1 MAEQTI
7 VIKFNIDDLNRVKSS
22 LNGLNARATLS
33 VDDSK
38 VRSSISGLNSLMAG
52 VAAGISSSITNSIT
66 GGISNAFRSAGN
78 LVTSGLELAFNKQA
92 QLVSLTAS
100 LQGNKKQAE
109 DIYKVVQD
117 IAKLSPLK
125 EDEILGVTKQL
136 IATGYEVEKSFTVVK
151 ALMDAAAVANPTN
164 MGQGLKDL
172 GDVYAKNAAG
182 GRWMTEDL
190 NQFQSRGINITKQL
204 ATDLS
209 TTVLG
214 VRKLASEGKLT
225 SEVVEKSFLKMV
237 DVGGQLN
244 GQMKALAGTSVGL
257 RSTMQDAF
265 NQILTQ
271 GGEALQPAIDQSLI
285 LLTTLA
291 EDLKKAKV
299 FDEINKQAKLFAD
312 YLEDNPELIE
322 KISLSI
328 QELVR
333 GSMTELGVV
342 TRNIIKWLQDPKNM
356 TNLIEG
362 SKVFLE
368 NMKQVLTTLSEI
380 ILAIGYMTKDIF
392 ELLNAMSNNELLPDI
407 IRNPQQYATYEAVF
421 KGSKRMAL
429 DMFGFKDVALP
440 GPEDY
445 RETDN
450 ETKIFKF
457 FKSKGFTNEQAA
469 GWVGNLKHE
478 SGLDP
483 AREQEGGGPGR
494 GLAQWEKGGGRYEE
508 LVRFAATQGK
518 SWKDLQVQLDFIWKE
533 LQTTEKEAYDS
544 IKRATSVVSATKL
557 ISRDYERPNP
567 DYASNDKRLA
577 YAQKVLNKLSNNNT
591 SIAGLNAAKANTI
604 ANAGLNAATTKST
617 SNNIELVSPSSLLR
631 IDAGLL
637 TSPMGM
643 RNGRMHSGTDY
654 DFGDKSPIA
663 TGAMDGVVTEVG
675 YDEGGYGNY
684 VVVRYPDGSE
694 VLYAHLSEVKVK
706 QGDKVGPYTIV
717 GTQGSTGRSS
727 ASHLHIEKL
736 VGGKAVEISGEID
749 KYLSVRPTYP
759 DLLGKGNKVA
769 TSTGTLGGALS
780 SLSGGTLN
788 ETKDLFDNI
797 LPELKAKY
805 EKEDAE
811 LKLIRA
817 KRDAALNIENAE
829 LKALVEK
836 TNKNND
842 AREDLAREEARGIEL
857 LNLDTKEKP
866 LNKKANDDKIAAIKA
881 ESKAKLLTL
890 DIELEN
896 ILKTFE
902 LTNKK
907 RVEEEKLRTA
917 QLAIQAT
924 SLGLQA
930 LNERETDTNKKAK
943 YAYDLQ
949 LNNIKDKYKVQLDA
963 VAKSIT
969 ETDKLIAEYTRL
981 KVSTTSLQAIKD
993 ELVNQQTYTLSAQ
1006 GAELDLARSGR
1017 KSGAIDFIKT
1027 LQTEAKSTA
1036 DSYNQQTMGTLDYND
1051 YKRRQ
1056 GTVDA
1061 NKKASD
1067 SLAQLESLK
1076 DVLDPEQFK
1085 KAAEYIEQIRNADIS
1100 NIKAQFQDL
1109 GRIVTTELVIGL
1121 GEAFKSVIQ
1130 GTKSVGQAVVD
1141 MLSNIASK
1149 ILDMAMNQLI
1159 TNLLGGLF
1167 GGNSN
1172 SSGGSSIVS
1181 AGISALTG
1189 GIIPFANGGIV
1200 NQPTLALIGEGA
1212 DSEAVL
1218 PIPKLNELMAIN
1230 RSIGAV
1236 GSQGGGVV
1244 SNVTVNISNNGD
1256 VTTSGQQGSNLSSK
1270 ITDAVRAVISSERRP
1285 GGMLYS

>member
-22 LNGLNARATLS
+22 LNGLNGRATLS

-66 GGISNAFRSAGN
+66 SGISNAFRSAGN
-78 LVTSGLELAFNKQA
+78 LVTSGIELAFNKQA
-92 QLVSLTAS
+92 QLTSLTAS

-109 DIYKVVQD
+109 DIYATVQE
-117 IAKLSPLK
+117 IADKSPLK
-125 EDEILGVTKQL
+125 TPEILGVTKQL
-136 IATGYEVEKSFTVVK
+136 ISTGYEAQKAFTIVR
-151 ALMDAAAVANPTN
+151 ALGDAAVVANPTN

-209 TTVLG
+209 TTVAG

-244 GQMKALAGTSVGL
+244 GQMKALSGTSVGL
-257 RSTMQDAF
+257 KSTMEDTFDA
-265 NQILTQ
+265 ILTQ
-271 GGEALQPAIDQSLI
+271 GGEALQPALDASMQ

-291 EDLKKAKV
+291 TDLKKAGV
-299 FDEINKQAKLFAD
+299 FDKLKTQAEDFAE
-312 YLEDNPELIE
+312 YLKNDSYLVNQ
-322 KISLSI
+322 ISKNV
-328 QELVR
+328 QELVK
-333 GSMTELGVV
+333 GGMTDLLSI
-342 TRNIIKWLQDPKNM
+342 TRSIVLWLRDPQNM
-356 TNLIEG
+356 NNLIEG

-368 NMKQVLTTLSEI
+368 NMKLVMQTLANIIKGIGGLMKALSQEPKISKMPGTSDIQHERISAEI
-380 ILAIGYMTKDIF
+380 KGKG
-392 ELLNAMSNNELLPDI
+392 
-407 IRNPQQYATYEAVF
+407 
-421 KGSKRMAL
+421 KGSTIEYAYAL
-429 DMFGFKDVALP
+429 VDLVEGKGTHVAVINRQRANYGNFGTNVEDQLSAPGQFSALFP
-440 GPEDY
+440 NKTGISMETL
-445 RETDN
+445 REELKTVGG
-450 ETKIFKF
+450 IFGIA
-457 FKSKGFTNEQAA
+457 SRLGFTIQDVELQLNEIYTY
-469 GWVGNLKHE
+469 
-478 SGLDP
+478 
-483 AREQEGGGPGR
+483 AREAERVIGNR
-494 GLAQWEKGGGRYEE
+494 TSFR
-508 LVRFAATQGK
+508 TQGTI
-518 SWKDLQVQLDFIWKE
+518 SGNSVNYAGNSYLNEEVAPSIYMNSFINPF
-533 LQTTEKEAYDS
+533 LSTEG
-544 IKRATSVVSATKL
+544 V
-557 ISRDYERPNP
+557 ISG
-567 DYASNDKRLA
+567 
-577 YAQKVLNKLSNNNT
+577 
-591 SIAGLNAAKANTI
+591 IAGIKSFSVS
-604 ANAGLNAATTKST
+604 TKST
-617 SNNIELVSPSSLLR
+617 SNNIGLVSPSSLLR

-706 QGDKVGPYTIV
+706 QGDKIGPYTIV

-780 SLSGGTLN
+780 SLSGGILN
-788 ETKDLFDNI
+788 ETKDLFANI

-881 ESKAKLLTL
+881 ESAAKLLTL
-890 DIELEN
+890 DIELES
-896 ILKTFE
+896 ILKAFE
-902 LTNKK
+902 LTTKK

-981 KVSTTSLQAIKD
+981 KVSTKGLQTIKD

-1017 KSGAIDFIKT
+1017 RSGAIDFIKT

-1067 SLAQLESLK
+1067 SLAQLKSLK

-1085 KAAEYIEQIRNADIS
+1085 KAAEYIEQIRKADIS

-1109 GRIVTTELVIGL
+1109 GRIVTTELVTGL

-1141 MLSNIASK
+1141 MLSNIANK

-1167 GGNSN
+1167 GGG
-1172 SSGGSSIVS
+1172 GGSFLSNVS
-1181 AGISALTG
+1181 APVGSALGASVGIG

-1244 SNVTVNISNNGD
+1244 SNVNVTINNDGSANI
-1256 VTTSGQQGSNLSSK
+1256 TGQQGSNLSSK
-1270 ITDAVRAVISSERRP
+1270 ISDAVRKVIADEKNRP
-1285 GGMLYS
+1285 GGMLYA

>member
-22 LNGLNARATLS
+22 LNGLNGRATLS

-78 LVTSGLELAFNKQA
+78 LVTSGIELAFNKQA
-92 QLVSLTAS
+92 QLTSLTAS

-117 IAKLSPLK
+117 IAKVSPLK
-125 EDEILGVTKQL
+125 EGEILGVTKQL
-136 IATGYEVEKSFTVVK
+136 ISTGYEAQKAFTVVR

-190 NQFQSRGINITKQL
+190 NQFQSRGINITTQL

-257 RSTMQDAF
+257 KSTMEDAF
-265 NQILTQ
+265 DAILTQ
-271 GGEALQPAIDQSLI
+271 GGEALQPALDTSMQ

-291 EDLKKAKV
+291 DDLKNADV
-299 FDEINKQAKLFAD
+299 FNEINAQAREFAD
-312 YLEDNPELIE
+312 WLKANPGYIE
-322 KISLSI
+322 GMSQSI
-328 QELVR
+328 QQLAK
-333 GSMTELGVV
+333 GAMTELSNIARGVV
-342 TRNIIKWLQDPKNM
+342 MWLRDPKNM

-362 SKVFLE
+362 SKAFLE
-368 NMKQVLTTLSEI
+368 NMKLVMQTL
-380 ILAIGYMTKDIF
+380 A
-392 ELLNAMSNNELLPDI
+392 DI
-407 IRNPQQYATYEAVF
+407 I
-421 KGSKRMAL
+421 KG
-429 DMFGFKDVALP
+429 
-440 GPEDY
+440 
-445 RETDN
+445 
-450 ETKIFKF
+450 
-457 FKSKGFTNEQAA
+457 
-469 GWVGNLKHE
+469 
-478 SGLDP
+478 
-483 AREQEGGGPGR
+483 
-494 GLAQWEKGGGRYEE
+494 
-508 LVRFAATQGK
+508 
-518 SWKDLQVQLDFIWKE
+518 
-533 LQTTEKEAYDS
+533 
-544 IKRATSVVSATKL
+544 
-557 ISRDYERPNP
+557 
-567 DYASNDKRLA
+567 
-577 YAQKVLNKLSNNNT
+577 
-591 SIAGLNAAKANTI
+591 IAGLADLAAKLGKLGAIDNYARQESAKLSSGNDSSRYAYALIDLVEGQGAHVAVINRQRANYGNFGTNVEDQLAAEGQFAALFPNKTNLSMEQLKEELKTVAGIFNI
-604 ANAGLNAATTKST
+604 ASRLGYSIQDVEGQLRDMYKYAGEAERVIKNRTSFRTQGTVEGNIVNYGGNSYLNEEVAPPPHTPSFVNPFVGVGGLTSASAGIKPLSANIGSANIGSANKG

-631 IDAGLL
+631 IDAGLM

-717 GTQGSTGRSS
+717 GTQGSTGGST

-788 ETKDLFDNI
+788 ETRDLFDNI

-857 LNLDTKEKP
+857 LNLDTKAKP

-896 ILKTFE
+896 ILKAFE

-981 KVSTTSLQAIKD
+981 KVSTEGLQAIKD

-1017 KSGAIDFIKT
+1017 RSGAIDFIKT

-1230 RSIGAV
+1230 RSIGAI

-1244 SNVTVNISNNGD
+1244 SNVNVTINN
-1256 VTTSGQQGSNLSSK
+1256 
-1270 ITDAVRAVISSERRP
+1270 E
-1285 GGMLYS
+1285 

>member
-38 VRSSISGLNSLMAG
+38 VRSSISSLNSLMAG

-109 DIYKVVQD
+109 DIYATVQQ
-117 IAKLSPLK
+117 IADTSPLK
-125 EDEILGVTKQL
+125 TSEILGVTKQL
-136 IATGYEVEKSFTVVK
+136 ISTGYEVEKSFTVVK

-209 TTVLG
+209 TTVAG

-225 SEVVEKSFLKMV
+225 SDVVEKSFLKMV

-257 RSTMQDAF
+257 KSTMEDAF
-265 NQILTQ
+265 DAILTQ
-271 GGEALQPAIDQSLI
+271 GGEALQPAIDKGLI

-291 EDLKKAKV
+291 EDLKKAGI
-299 FDEINKQAKLFAD
+299 FDEINKQAQYFAKS
-312 YLEDNPELIE
+312 LEDNPKLIE

-342 TRNIIKWLQDPKNM
+342 TGNIIKWLQDPKNM

-380 ILAIGYMTKDIF
+380 MVSIATLIDVFKSPLTDINK
-392 ELLNAMSNNELLPDI
+392 EEKLPDFL
-407 IRNPQQYATYEAVF
+407 RNPQNYTDPWSNLIRQSQR
-421 KGSKRMAL
+421 GAL

-440 GPEDY
+440 GQVVPGRVISED
-445 RETDN
+445 DN
-450 ETKIFKF
+450 AAKIFNF
-457 FKSKGFTNEQAA
+457 FKSKGFTNEQSA

-483 AREQEGGGPGR
+483 TRYQEGGGPGR
-494 GLAQWEKGGGRYEE
+494 GLAQWEVGGRFEE
-508 LVRFAATQGK
+508 LKKFAATQGK

-533 LQTTEKEAYDS
+533 LQTTEKEAYDL

-557 ISRDYERPNP
+557 ISREYERPNP

-577 YAQKVLNKLSNNNT
+577 YAQEVLNKLSNNNT
-591 SIAGLNAAKANTI
+591 SITRAGV
-604 ANAGLNAATTKST
+604 NAATTKST

-631 IDAGLL
+631 IAPYRL

-749 KYLSVRPTYP
+749 KYLSVRPTAEG
-759 DLLGKGNKVA
+759 LLGKGNKVA

-857 LNLDTKEKP
+857 LNLDTKAKP

-1017 KSGAIDFIKT
+1017 RSGAIDFIKT

-1244 SNVTVNISNNGD
+1244 SNVNVTINNDGSANI
-1256 VTTSGQQGSNLSSK
+1256 TGQQGSNLSSK
-1270 ITDAVRAVISSERRP
+1270 ISDAVRKVIADEKNRP
-1285 GGMLYS
+1285 GGMLYA

>member
-78 LVTSGLELAFNKQA
+78 LVTSGIELAFNKQA
-92 QLVSLTAS
+92 QITSLTAS

-109 DIYKVVQD
+109 DIYATVQQ
-117 IAKLSPLK
+117 IAKTSPLK
-125 EDEILGVTKQL
+125 EVDILGVTKQL
-136 IATGYEVEKSFTVVK
+136 ISTGYEAQKAFTVVN
-151 ALMDAAAVANPTN
+151 ALMDAASVANPTN
-164 MGQGLKDL
+164 MAQGLKDL
-172 GDVYAKNAAG
+172 GDVYTKNAAG

-209 TTVLG
+209 TTVAG

-225 SEVVEKSFLKMV
+225 SEIVEKSFIKMA

-257 RSTMQDAF
+257 RSTMEDAF
-265 NQILTQ
+265 DAILTQ
-271 GGEALQPAIDQSLI
+271 GGEALQPALDASME

-291 EDLKKAKV
+291 DDLKKAGV
-299 FDEINKQAKLFAD
+299 FDELKQGAQDFAKSLKA
-312 YLEDNPELIE
+312 NPEYI
-322 KISLSI
+322 KQLSNSV
-328 QELVR
+328 QELVK
-333 GSMTELGVV
+333 GGMTELGKI
-342 TRNIIKWLQDPKNM
+342 TRNVVEWLQDPKNM

-362 SKVFLE
+362 SKAFLE
-368 NMKQVLTTLSEI
+368 NMKLVMQTL
-380 ILAIGYMTKDIF
+380 A
-392 ELLNAMSNNELLPDI
+392 DI
-407 IRNPQQYATYEAVF
+407 IRGIAWLADLAAKAGKPIGDYVTLGNNVTRGSIVPEAAIGSGIGRDTYDQSNEA
-421 KGSKRMAL
+421 
-429 DMFGFKDVALP
+429 
-440 GPEDY
+440 
-445 RETDN
+445 
-450 ETKIFKF
+450 KIFKY
-457 FKSKGFTNEQAA
+457 FKSKGFSDEQAA
-469 GWVGNLKHE
+469 GWVGNIRQE

-483 AREQEGGGPGR
+483 SKYQEGTLQFTPYGPAASLFGPGR
-494 GLAQWEKGGGRYEE
+494 GLAQWEVGGRFEE
-508 LVRFAATQGK
+508 LKKFAAARGK
-518 SWKDLQVQLDFIWKE
+518 SWDDLQVQLDFIWEE
-533 LQTTEKEAYDS
+533 LQTTEKEAYDL
-544 IKRATSVVSATKL
+544 IKQSTSVLSATNL
-557 ISRDYERPNP
+557 ISKQYQRPDP
-567 DYASNDKRLA
+567 KYASNEKRLA
-577 YAQKVLNKLSNNNT
+577 YALEVLNRIGKLKPPST
-591 SIAGLNAAKANTI
+591 S
-604 ANAGLNAATTKST
+604 ATSSGIISPPASTKST

-643 RNGRMHSGTDY
+643 RNGEMHSGTDY

-663 TGAMDGVVTEVG
+663 TGAMNGVVTEVG
-675 YDEGGYGNY
+675 YEEDGYGNY

-694 VLYAHLSEVKVK
+694 VVYAHLSEVKVK
-706 QGDKVGPYTIV
+706 QGDKIGPYTIV
-717 GTQGSTGRSS
+717 GTQGSTGFST

-769 TSTGTLGGALS
+769 ASTGTLGGALS
-780 SLSGGTLN
+780 SLSGGALN

-890 DIELEN
+890 ETELKDIV
-896 ILKTFE
+896 KAFE

-981 KVSTTSLQAIKD
+981 KVSTEGLQAIKD

-1017 KSGAIDFIKT
+1017 RSGAIDFIKT

-1149 ILDMAMNQLI
+1149 ILDMAMNKLI
-1159 TNLLGGLF
+1159 MDLLGGLF

-1236 GSQGGGVV
+1236 GSQGSGVV

-1270 ITDAVRAVISSERRP
+1270 ISDAVRKVIADEKNRP
-1285 GGMLYS
+1285 GGMLYA

>member
-38 VRSSISGLNSLMAG
+38 VKSSISGLNSLMAG

-66 GGISNAFRSAGN
+66 SGISNAFRSAGD
-78 LVTSGLELAFNKQA
+78 LVTSGIEQAFNKEA

-109 DIYKVVQD
+109 EVYKAVQE
-117 IAKLSPLK
+117 IAKASPLK
-125 EDEILGVTKQL
+125 TSEVLGVTKQL
-136 IATGYEVEKSFTVVK
+136 IATGYEAEKAYIIVK
-151 ALMDAAAVANPTN
+151 ALGDAAAVTNPTN
-164 MGQGLKDL
+164 LGQGFKEL
-172 GDVYAKNAAG
+172 GDIYAKNAAG
-182 GRWMTEDL
+182 GRYLAEDL
-190 NQFQSRGINITKQL
+190 NQLQSRGININKQL
-204 ATDLS
+204 ATDLG
-209 TTVLG
+209 TTIAG

-225 SEVVEKSFLKMV
+225 SEIVEKSFLKMTEA
-237 DVGGQLN
+237 GGQLN
-244 GQMKALAGTSVGL
+244 GQIDALAGTSVGL
-257 RSTMQDAF
+257 RSNLEDAF
-265 NQILTQ
+265 DELLTQ
-271 GGEALQPAIDQSLI
+271 GGEALQPVIDASTKLI
-285 LLTTLA
+285 TTLVN
-291 EDLKKAKV
+291 DLKNANV
-299 FDEINKQAKLFAD
+299 FEKILEQAKDFGSF
-312 YLEDNPELIE
+312 LENTPAFVE
-322 KISLSI
+322 KLSKAI
-328 QELVR
+328 QELVK
-333 GSMTELGVV
+333 GGMTSLF
-342 TRNIIKWLQDPKNM
+342 NITQSIVFWLKDPQNM

-368 NMKQVLTTLSEI
+368 NMKLVLQTLAEI
-380 ILAIGYMTKDIF
+380 IKGIGGLMKFISEEPKIPGTTSIQQEKIRAELKGRSKSESEAIEYAYALVDLVEGKGVHVAVMNRQRANYGSFGTKVEDQLSAPGQFAALFPDKTKMTMEELKEELKTVAGIFNVASRLGFSIGDVELQLKEIYQYSAEAEKVIGRRTSFRTEGNISNSVTYAGNSYLNDEVAPSTYMKSVINPFNIDDIAKASAGIGSVTD
-392 ELLNAMSNNELLPDI
+392 N
-407 IRNPQQYATYEAVF
+407 
-421 KGSKRMAL
+421 KGS
-429 DMFGFKDVALP
+429 
-440 GPEDY
+440 
-445 RETDN
+445 
-450 ETKIFKF
+450 
-457 FKSKGFTNEQAA
+457 
-469 GWVGNLKHE
+469 
-478 SGLDP
+478 
-483 AREQEGGGPGR
+483 
-494 GLAQWEKGGGRYEE
+494 
-508 LVRFAATQGK
+508 
-518 SWKDLQVQLDFIWKE
+518 
-533 LQTTEKEAYDS
+533 
-544 IKRATSVVSATKL
+544 
-557 ISRDYERPNP
+557 
-567 DYASNDKRLA
+567 
-577 YAQKVLNKLSNNNT
+577 NK
-591 SIAGLNAAKANTI
+591 
-604 ANAGLNAATTKST
+604 
-617 SNNIELVSPSSLLR
+617 IELVSPSSLLR

-675 YDEGGYGNY
+675 YEEDGYGNY

-749 KYLSVRPTYP
+749 KYLSVSPTYP

-769 TSTGTLGGALS
+769 ASTGTLGGALS
-780 SLSGGTLN
+780 SFSGGTLN
-788 ETKDLFDNI
+788 ETKDLFNNI

-857 LNLDTKEKP
+857 LNLDTKAKP

-881 ESKAKLLTL
+881 ESAAKLLTL
-890 DIELEN
+890 ETELKDIV
-896 ILKTFE
+896 KAFE
-902 LTNKK
+902 LTTKK
-907 RVEEEKLRTA
+907 RVEEEKLKTA

-981 KVSTTSLQAIKD
+981 KVSTTGLQAIKD
-993 ELVNQQTYTLSAQ
+993 ELVKQQTYTLSAQ

-1067 SLAQLESLK
+1067 SLAQLKSLK
-1076 DVLDPEQFK
+1076 DVLDPEQLK
-1085 KAAEYIEQIRNADIS
+1085 KAAEYIEQIRKADLS

-1109 GRIVTTELVIGL
+1109 GRIVTTELVTGL

-1149 ILDMAMNQLI
+1149 ILDLAMNQLI

-1167 GGNSN
+1167 G
-1172 SSGGSSIVS
+1172 S
-1181 AGISALTG
+1181 AGAPSLFSGPATTG
-1189 GIIPFANGGIV
+1189 AFNAAVGIGSIFPFANGGIV

-1218 PIPKLNELMAIN
+1218 PIPKLQELAAIN
-1230 RSIGAV
+1230 RSIGAAT
-1236 GSQGGGVV
+1236 SGGNNVV
-1244 SNVTVNISNNGD
+1244 SNINVTINNDGSANI
-1256 VTTSGQQGSNLSSK
+1256 TGQQGSNLSSK
-1270 ITDAVRAVISSERRP
+1270 ISDAVRKVIADEKNRP
-1285 GGMLYS
+1285 GGMLFA

>member
-52 VAAGISSSITNSIT
+52 VAAGISSSITNSII
-66 GGISNAFRSAGN
+66 GGISNAFSSAGN
-78 LVTSGLELAFNKQA
+78 LVTSGIELAFNKQ
-92 QLVSLTAS
+92 VDMTSLTSS
-100 LQGNKKQAE
+100 LQGNTQK
-109 DIYKVVQD
+109 
-117 IAKLSPLK
+117 AKELFNTLQNLADKSPLGQSA
-125 EDEILGVTKQL
+125 LLQSTSQL
-136 IATGYEVEKSFTVVK
+136 ISIGMEAEKALPLVK
-151 ALMDAAAVANPTN
+151 ALMEASAVANPQN
-164 MGQGLKDL
+164 MNQGLKEL
-172 GDVYAKNAAG
+172 ADVFAKNTASG
-182 GRWMTEDL
+182 KWMTEDL
-190 NQFQSRGINITKQL
+190 NQFQSRKINLAGQL
-204 ATDLS
+204 AKDLNTS
-209 TTVLG
+209 IEG

-225 SEVVEKSFLKMV
+225 ADIVNASFLKMTEA
-237 DVGGQLN
+237 GGQLN
-244 GQMKALAGTSVGL
+244 GRMDALAGTSIGL
-257 RSTMQDAF
+257 KSTMEDAF
-265 NQILTQ
+265 NAILTQ
-271 GGEALQPAIDQSLI
+271 GGEALQPAIDASME

-291 EDLKKAKV
+291 EDLKKAGI
-299 FDEINKQAKLFAD
+299 FDELKQGAQDFAKFLK
-312 YLEDNPELIE
+312 DNRENV
-322 KISLSI
+322 KQLSNSVI
-328 QELVR
+328 ELVK
-333 GSMTELGVV
+333 GGMTELG
-342 TRNIIKWLQDPKNM
+342 NITKNIVKWLQDPKNM

-362 SKVFLE
+362 SKAFLE
-368 NMKQVLTTLSEI
+368 NMKLVMQTLADI
-380 ILAIGYMTKDIF
+380 IKGIAWLADLAAKAGKPIGDYFTLGSNINRPVGSIVPEAAIGSGTGRVLSGK
-392 ELLNAMSNNELLPDI
+392 
-407 IRNPQQYATYEAVF
+407 
-421 KGSKRMAL
+421 
-429 DMFGFKDVALP
+429 
-440 GPEDY
+440 
-445 RETDN
+445 DN
-450 ETKIFKF
+450 EAKIFNF
-457 FKSKGFTNEQAA
+457 FKEKGFTNEQAA

-483 AREQEGGGPGR
+483 ARYQEGGGPGR
-494 GLAQWEKGGGRYEE
+494 GLAQWEVGGRFEE
-508 LVRFAATQGK
+508 LKKFAASQGK
-518 SWKDLQVQLDFIWKE
+518 TWDDLQVQLDFIWKE

-577 YAQKVLNKLSNNNT
+577 YAQEVLNKLSNNNT
-591 SIAGLNAAKANTI
+591 PGLNAANI
-604 ANAGLNAATTKST
+604 ANAGVIATSTKST

-631 IDAGLL
+631 IAPYRL

-643 RNGRMHSGTDY
+643 RNGEMHSGTDY

-663 TGAMDGVVTEVG
+663 TGAMDGVVTKVG
-675 YDEGGYGNY
+675 YDEDGYGNY
-684 VVVRYPDGSE
+684 VVVKYPNGDE

-706 QGDKVGPYTIV
+706 QGDKIGPYTIV
-717 GTQGSTGRSS
+717 GTQGSTGIST

-749 KYLSVRPTYP
+749 KYLSVRPTAEG
-759 DLLGKGNKVA
+759 LLGKGNKVA

-788 ETKDLFDNI
+788 ETKDLFDNVV
-797 LPELKAKY
+797 PELKAKY

-842 AREDLAREEARGIEL
+842 AREDLTREEVRGIEL
-857 LNLDTKEKP
+857 LNLDTKAKP

-881 ESKAKLLTL
+881 ESDAKLLTL
-890 DIELEN
+890 DIELKD
-896 ILKTFE
+896 IVKAFE

-981 KVSTTSLQAIKD
+981 KVSTEGLQAIKD
-993 ELVNQQTYTLSAQ
+993 ELVNQQTYTQSSM
-1006 GAELDLARSGR
+1006 GAELDIAKSGRRSG
-1017 KSGAIDFIKT
+1017 ALDFIKG
-1027 LQTEAKSTA
+1027 LQGEAKSTMP
-1036 DSYNQQTMGTLDYND
+1036 QTRESGIE
-1051 YKRRQ
+1051 
-1056 GTVDA
+1056 DA
-1061 NKKASD
+1061 NTKANNSM
-1067 SLAQLESLK
+1067 AQLEGLK

-1100 NIKAQFQDL
+1100 NVKTQFKEL
-1109 GRIVTTELVIGL
+1109 GEIVTTELVVGL
-1121 GEAFKSVIQ
+1121 GEAFKSVIR
-1130 GTKSVGQAVVD
+1130 GTKSVGEALLD
-1141 MLSNIASK
+1141 MLGNIANK
-1149 ILDMAMNQLI
+1149 ILDMAMNKLI
-1159 TNLLGGLF
+1159 MDLLGSLF
-1167 GGNSN
+1167 GG
-1172 SSGGSSIVS
+1172 GSSAVSTAASSAASNIVG
-1181 AGISALTG
+1181 AGINAVKAVGLATG
-1189 GIIPFANGGIV
+1189 GVV
-1200 NQPTLALIGEGA
+1200 NKPTLAMIGEGS

-1244 SNVTVNISNNGD
+1244 SNVTVNISNDGSANI
-1256 VTTSGQQGSNLSSK
+1256 TGQQGSNLSSK
-1270 ITDAVRAVISSERRP
+1270 ISDAVRKVIADEKNRP
-1285 GGMLYS
+1285 GGMLFA

>member
-38 VRSSISGLNSLMAG
+38 VRSSISSLNSLMAG

-109 DIYKVVQD
+109 DIYATVQK
-117 IAKLSPLK
+117 IADTSPLK
-125 EDEILGVTKQL
+125 TSEILGVTKQL
-136 IATGYEVEKSFTVVK
+136 ISTGYEAEKSFTVVK

-190 NQFQSRGINITKQL
+190 NQFQSRGINISKQL

-209 TTVLG
+209 TTVAG

-225 SEVVEKSFLKMV
+225 SDVVEKSFLKMA

-244 GQMKALAGTSVGL
+244 NQMKALAGTSVGL
-257 RSTMQDAF
+257 KSTMEDAF
-265 NQILTQ
+265 DAILIQ
-271 GGEALQPAIDQSLI
+271 GGEALQPAIDKGLI
-285 LLTTLA
+285 LLTALA
-291 EDLKKAKV
+291 EDLKKAGI
-299 FDEINKQAKLFAD
+299 FDEINKQAQFFAKS
-312 YLEDNPELIE
+312 LEDNPKLIE

-342 TRNIIKWLQDPKNM
+342 TGNIIKWLQDPKNM

-380 ILAIGYMTKDIF
+380 MVSIATLIDVFKSPLTDINK
-392 ELLNAMSNNELLPDI
+392 EEKLPDFL
-407 IRNPQQYATYEAVF
+407 RNPQNYTDPWSNLIRQSQR
-421 KGSKRMAL
+421 GAL

-440 GPEDY
+440 GQVVPGRVISED
-445 RETDN
+445 DN
-450 ETKIFKF
+450 AAKIFNF
-457 FKSKGFTNEQAA
+457 FKSKGFTNEQSA

-483 AREQEGGGPGR
+483 TRYQEGGGPGR
-494 GLAQWEKGGGRYEE
+494 GLAQWEVGGRFEE
-508 LVRFAATQGK
+508 LKKFAATQGK
-518 SWKDLQVQLDFIWKE
+518 SWDDLQVQLDFIWKE
-533 LQTTEKEAYDS
+533 LQTTEKEAYDL

-577 YAQKVLNKLSNNNT
+577 YAQEVLNKLSNNNT
-591 SIAGLNAAKANTI
+591 SITRAGVNT
-604 ANAGLNAATTKST
+604 ASAGIVT
-617 SNNIELVSPSSLLR
+617 NNIELVSPSSLLR

-663 TGAMDGVVTEVG
+663 TGAMNGVVTEVG
-675 YDEGGYGNY
+675 YEEGGYGNY
-684 VVVRYPDGSE
+684 VVVKYPDGSE

-857 LNLDTKEKP
+857 LNLDTKAKP

-1017 KSGAIDFIKT
+1017 RSGAIDFIKT

-1109 GRIVTTELVIGL
+1109 GRIVTTELVVGL

-1230 RSIGAV
+1230 RSIGAI

-1244 SNVTVNISNNGD
+1244 SNVNVTINNDGSANI
-1256 VTTSGQQGSNLSSK
+1256 TGQQGSNLSSK
-1270 ITDAVRAVISSERRP
+1270 ISDAVRKVIADEKNRP
-1285 GGMLYS
+1285 GGMLYA

>member
-109 DIYKVVQD
+109 DIYATVQQ
-117 IAKLSPLK
+117 IADTSPLK
-125 EDEILGVTKQL
+125 TSEILGVTKQL
-136 IATGYEVEKSFTVVK
+136 ISTGYEVEKSFTVVK

-209 TTVLG
+209 TTVAG

-225 SEVVEKSFLKMV
+225 SDVVEKSFLKMV

-257 RSTMQDAF
+257 KSTMEDAF
-265 NQILTQ
+265 DAILTQ
-271 GGEALQPAIDQSLI
+271 GGEALQPAIDKGLI

-291 EDLKKAKV
+291 EDLKKAGI
-299 FDEINKQAKLFAD
+299 FDEINKQAQYFAKS
-312 YLEDNPELIE
+312 LEDNPKLIE

-342 TRNIIKWLQDPKNM
+342 TGNIIKWLQDPKNM

-380 ILAIGYMTKDIF
+380 MVSIATLIDVFKSPLTDINK
-392 ELLNAMSNNELLPDI
+392 EEKLPDFL
-407 IRNPQQYATYEAVF
+407 RNPQNYTDPWSNLIRQSQR
-421 KGSKRMAL
+421 GAL

-440 GPEDY
+440 GQVVPGRVISED
-445 RETDN
+445 DN
-450 ETKIFKF
+450 AAKIFNF
-457 FKSKGFTNEQAA
+457 FKSKGFTNEQSA

-483 AREQEGGGPGR
+483 TRYQEGGGPGR
-494 GLAQWEKGGGRYEE
+494 GLAQWEVGGRFEE
-508 LVRFAATQGK
+508 LKKFAATQGK

-533 LQTTEKEAYDS
+533 LQTTEKEAYDL

-557 ISRDYERPNP
+557 ISREYERPNP

-577 YAQKVLNKLSNNNT
+577 YAQEVLNKLSNNNT
-591 SIAGLNAAKANTI
+591 SITRAGV
-604 ANAGLNAATTKST
+604 NAATTKST

-631 IDAGLL
+631 IAPYRL

-717 GTQGSTGRSS
+717 GTQGSTGRST

-749 KYLSVRPTYP
+749 KYLSVRPTAEG
-759 DLLGKGNKVA
+759 LLGKGNKVA

-857 LNLDTKEKP
+857 LNLDTKAKP

-1017 KSGAIDFIKT
+1017 RSGAIDFIKT

-1218 PIPKLNELMAIN
+1218 PIPKLQELMSIN
-1230 RSIGAV
+1230 RSIGAAT
-1236 GSQGGGVV
+1236 SGGNNVI
-1244 SNVTVNISNNGD
+1244 SNVTVNVSNDGSANI
-1256 VTTSGQQGSNLSSK
+1256 TGQQGSNLSSK
-1270 ITDAVRAVISSERRP
+1270 ISDAVRKVIADEKNRP
-1285 GGMLYS
+1285 GGMLYA

>member
-1 MAEQTI
+1 
-7 VIKFNIDDLNRVKSS
+7 
-22 LNGLNARATLS
+22 
-33 VDDSK
+33 
-38 VRSSISGLNSLMAG
+38 
-52 VAAGISSSITNSIT
+52 
-66 GGISNAFRSAGN
+66 
-78 LVTSGLELAFNKQA
+78 
-92 QLVSLTAS
+92 
-100 LQGNKKQAE
+100 
-109 DIYKVVQD
+109 
-117 IAKLSPLK
+117 
-125 EDEILGVTKQL
+125 
-136 IATGYEVEKSFTVVK
+136 
-151 ALMDAAAVANPTN
+151 MDAAAVANPTN

-209 TTVLG
+209 TTVAG

-225 SEVVEKSFLKMV
+225 SDVVEKSFLKMV

-257 RSTMQDAF
+257 KSTMEDAF
-265 NQILTQ
+265 DAILTQ
-271 GGEALQPAIDQSLI
+271 GGEALQPAIDASIQ

-291 EDLKKAKV
+291 DDLKKAGI
-299 FDEINKQAKLFAD
+299 FDELKQGAQDFAKSLKA
-312 YLEDNPELIE
+312 NPEYI
-322 KISLSI
+322 KQLSNNVI
-328 QELVR
+328 ELVK
-333 GSMTELGVV
+333 GGMTELGNI
-342 TRNIIKWLQDPKNM
+342 TRNVVMWLQDPKNM

-362 SKVFLE
+362 SKAFLE
-368 NMKQVLTTLSEI
+368 NMKIVMQTL
-380 ILAIGYMTKDIF
+380 A
-392 ELLNAMSNNELLPDI
+392 DI
-407 IRNPQQYATYEAVF
+407 IRGIAWLVDLAAKLGKPIAGYTTLASNLN
-421 KGSKRMAL
+421 KGSI
-429 DMFGFKDVALP
+429 V
-440 GPEDY
+440 PEAAIGSGIG
-445 RETDN
+445 RPSESN
-450 ETKIFKF
+450 EVKIFKY
-457 FKSKGFTNEQAA
+457 FKSKGFSDEQAA
-469 GWVGNLKHE
+469 GWVGNIRQE

-483 AREQEGGGPGR
+483 SKYQEGTVQVSPLGPAVSLFGPGR
-494 GLAQWEKGGGRYEE
+494 GLAQWEKGGGRFEE
-508 LVRFAATQGK
+508 LEKFAASQGK
-518 SWKDLQVQLDFIWKE
+518 PWDDLQVQLDFIWKE
-533 LQTTEKEAYDS
+533 LQTTEKEAYDL
-544 IKRATSVVSATKL
+544 IKQSTSVVSATNL
-557 ISRDYERPNP
+557 ISKQYQRPDPN
-567 DYASNDKRLA
+567 YASNDKRLA
-577 YAQKVLNKLSNNNT
+577 YAQEVLNKLSNNYT
-591 SIAGLNAAKANTI
+591 SGLNAARANPI
-604 ANAGLNAATTKST
+604 ANAGLNAASTKST

-717 GTQGSTGRSS
+717 GTQGSTGRST

-769 TSTGTLGGALS
+769 ASTGTLGGALS
-780 SLSGGTLN
+780 SISGGALN

-981 KVSTTSLQAIKD
+981 KVSTEGLQAIKD

-1017 KSGAIDFIKT
+1017 RSGAIDFIKT

-1149 ILDMAMNQLI
+1149 ILDMAMNKLI
-1159 TNLLGGLF
+1159 MDLLGGLF

-1218 PIPKLNELMAIN
+1218 PIPKLQELMSIN
-1230 RSIGAV
+1230 RSIGAAT
-1236 GSQGGGVV
+1236 SGGNNVI
-1244 SNVTVNISNNGD
+1244 SNVTVNVSNDGSANI
-1256 VTTSGQQGSNLSSK
+1256 TGQQGSNLSSK
-1270 ITDAVRAVISSERRP
+1270 ISDAVRKVIADEKNRP
-1285 GGMLYS
+1285 GGMLYA

>member
-78 LVTSGLELAFNKQA
+78 LFTSGIELAFNKQ
-92 QLVSLTAS
+92 VDMTSLTSS
-100 LQGNKKQAE
+100 LQGNKQKAE
-109 DIYKVVQD
+109 ELFNTLQ
-117 IAKLSPLK
+117 KLADVSPLGQSA
-125 EDEILGVTKQL
+125 LLQSTSQL
-136 IATGYEVEKSFTVVK
+136 ISIGMEAEKALPLVK
-151 ALMDAAAVANPTN
+151 ALMEASAVANPQN
-164 MGQGLKDL
+164 MNQGLKEL
-172 GDVYAKNAAG
+172 ADVFAKNTASG
-182 GRWMTEDL
+182 KWMTEDL
-190 NQFQSRGINITKQL
+190 NQFQSRKINLAGQL
-204 ATDLS
+204 AKDLNTS
-209 TTVLG
+209 VEG

-225 SEVVEKSFLKMV
+225 ADVVNASFLKMTEA
-237 DVGGQLN
+237 GGQLN
-244 GQMKALAGTSVGL
+244 GRMAALAGTSIGL
-257 RSTMQDAF
+257 KSTMEDAF
-265 NQILTQ
+265 NAILTQ
-271 GGEALQPAIDQSLI
+271 GGEALQPAIDESMR

-291 EDLKKAKV
+291 EDLKKAGI
-299 FDEINKQAKLFAD
+299 FDEINKQAQYFAKS
-312 YLEDNPELIE
+312 LEDNPKLIE

-342 TRNIIKWLQDPKNM
+342 TGNIIKWLQDPKNM

-380 ILAIGYMTKDIF
+380 MVSIATLIDVFKSPLTDINK
-392 ELLNAMSNNELLPDI
+392 EEKLPDFL
-407 IRNPQQYATYEAVF
+407 RNPQNYTDPWSNLIRQSQR
-421 KGSKRMAL
+421 GAL

-440 GPEDY
+440 GQVVPGRVISED
-445 RETDN
+445 DN
-450 ETKIFKF
+450 AAKIFNF
-457 FKSKGFTNEQAA
+457 FKSKGFTNEQSA

-483 AREQEGGGPGR
+483 ARYQEGGGPGR
-494 GLAQWEKGGGRYEE
+494 GLAQWEVGGRFEE
-508 LVRFAATQGK
+508 LKKFAAARGK
-518 SWKDLQVQLDFIWKE
+518 SWDDLQVQLDFIWEE

-567 DYASNDKRLA
+567 DYASNDKRLE

-591 SIAGLNAAKANTI
+591 SI
-604 ANAGLNAATTKST
+604 AGLNAATTKST

-663 TGAMDGVVTEVG
+663 TGAMNGVVTEVG
-675 YDEGGYGNY
+675 YEEGGYGNY
-684 VVVRYPDGSE
+684 VVVKYPDGSE

-749 KYLSVRPTYP
+749 KYLSVRPTAEG
-759 DLLGKGNKVA
+759 LLGKGNKVA

-857 LNLDTKEKP
+857 LNLDTKAKP

-949 LNNIKDKYKVQLDA
+949 LNNIKDRYKVQLDA

-1017 KSGAIDFIKT
+1017 RSGAIDFIKT

-1067 SLAQLESLK
+1067 SLAQLEALK

-1109 GRIVTTELVIGL
+1109 GRIVTTELVTGL

-1149 ILDMAMNQLI
+1149 ILDMAMNKLI
-1159 TNLLGGLF
+1159 MDLLGGLF

-1236 GSQGGGVV
+1236 GSQGSGVV

-1270 ITDAVRAVISSERRP
+1270 ISDAVRAVISSERRP

>member
-109 DIYKVVQD
+109 DIYATVQK
-117 IAKLSPLK
+117 IADTSPLK
-125 EDEILGVTKQL
+125 TSEILGVTKQL
-136 IATGYEVEKSFTVVK
+136 ISTGYEVEKSFTVVK

-209 TTVLG
+209 TTVAG

-225 SEVVEKSFLKMV
+225 SDVVEKSFLKMV

-257 RSTMQDAF
+257 KSTMEDAF
-265 NQILTQ
+265 DAILTQ
-271 GGEALQPAIDQSLI
+271 GGEALQPAIDKGLI

-291 EDLKKAKV
+291 EDLKKAGI
-299 FDEINKQAKLFAD
+299 FDEINKQAQYFAKS
-312 YLEDNPELIE
+312 LEDNPKLIE

-342 TRNIIKWLQDPKNM
+342 TGNIIKWLQDPKNM

-380 ILAIGYMTKDIF
+380 MVSIATLIDVFKSPLTDINK
-392 ELLNAMSNNELLPDI
+392 EEKLPDFL
-407 IRNPQQYATYEAVF
+407 RNPQNYTDPWSNLIRQSQR
-421 KGSKRMAL
+421 GAL

-440 GPEDY
+440 GQVVPGRVISED
-445 RETDN
+445 DN
-450 ETKIFKF
+450 AAKIFNF
-457 FKSKGFTNEQAA
+457 FKSKGFTNEQSA

-483 AREQEGGGPGR
+483 TRYQEGGGPGR
-494 GLAQWEKGGGRYEE
+494 GLAQWEVGGRFEE
-508 LVRFAATQGK
+508 LKKFAAARGK
-518 SWKDLQVQLDFIWKE
+518 SWDDLQVQLDFIWEE

-567 DYASNDKRLA
+567 DYASNDKRLE

-591 SIAGLNAAKANTI
+591 SITRAGVNT
-604 ANAGLNAATTKST
+604 ATTKST

-663 TGAMDGVVTEVG
+663 TGAMNGVVTEVG

-717 GTQGSTGRSS
+717 GTQGSTGRST

-749 KYLSVRPTYP
+749 KYLSVRPTAEG
-759 DLLGKGNKVA
+759 LLGKGNKVA

-857 LNLDTKEKP
+857 LNLDTKAKP

-907 RVEEEKLRTA
+907 RVEEEKLKTA

-949 LNNIKDKYKVQLDA
+949 LNNIKDRYKVQLDA

-1159 TNLLGGLF
+1159 TNLIRWF
-1167 GGNSN
+1167 
-1172 SSGGSSIVS
+1172 IWW
-1181 AGISALTG
+1181 
-1189 GIIPFANGGIV
+1189 
-1200 NQPTLALIGEGA
+1200 
-1212 DSEAVL
+1212 
-1218 PIPKLNELMAIN
+1218 
-1230 RSIGAV
+1230 
-1236 GSQGGGVV
+1236 
-1244 SNVTVNISNNGD
+1244 
-1256 VTTSGQQGSNLSSK
+1256 
-1270 ITDAVRAVISSERRP
+1270 
-1285 GGMLYS
+1285 